1 MEDNC
6 SKVNT
11 PNRTTRR
18 KLNEEIFFFFLAVVP
33 PFVTFLSVAGSFSEL
48 SAFQPA
54 ADVFLMLPI
63 DDRIVSVFCL
73 IDSSSL
79 TIISTFF
86 LFCFHSVAK
95 VKHFRVLNRP
105 LCFSR
110 RDTRPFNC
118 LPLFLYRKN
127 FIQIFGVIC
136 IRKLEVME
144 LTSKDF

>member
-1 MEDNC
+1 M
-6 SKVNT
+6 K
-11 PNRTTRR
+11 
-18 KLNEEIFFFFLAVVP
+18 KYFFFLAVVQ

-86 LFCFHSVAK
+86 FVLFSFCCQSQT
-95 VKHFRVLNRP
+95 
-105 LCFSR
+105 FS
-110 RDTRPFNC
+110 C
-118 LPLFLYRKN
+118 LKSTSLFLSEGHAA
-127 FIQIFGVIC
+127 F
-136 IRKLEVME
+136 
-144 LTSKDF
+144 